1 MLARGAY
8 SQLKK
13 CMQPLLWFLCLAL
26 MKSLLSSDIAAQA
39 PSSTMI
45 MKQSFPLL
53 RVIGLSAGL
62 VASAAM
68 MPSVHA
74 ATSATITAT
83 GNVPVAC
90 DVTGAQITMAKIS
103 AKNLVGTA
111 TGIQYAAASGTI
123 FSLTTPTLVAP
134 SGYGGVASVSVLK
147 NGNTLLFMTSEG
159 DGSSYVATA
168 AESGEV
174 SYEARVDGGMADVVL
189 MPGNYTISTTL
200 TCIGQ

>member
-1 MLARGAY
+1 
-8 SQLKK
+8 
-13 CMQPLLWFLCLAL
+13 

-53 RVIGLSAGL
+53 RAIGLSAGL

-83 GNVPVAC
+83 GTVPDACNVA
-90 DVTGAQITMAKIS
+90 GAQITMTQTGANVLRGTSTAIPYTLQPGTVIS
-103 AKNLVGTA
+103 L
-111 TGIQYAAASGTI
+111 SR
-123 FSLTTPTLVAP
+123 PTLAAP
-134 SGYGGVASVSVLK
+134 SGYGGVGVVDVRK
-147 NGNTLLFMTSEG
+147 NDVQIAMGTSDG
-159 DGSSYVATA
+159 DYGSSYTA
-168 AESGEV
+168 NNAESGNFTYHAEV
-174 SYEARVDGGMADVVL
+174 AGGMGDASL
-189 MPGNYTISTTL
+189 IPGSYTISTTL